1 MGADGHEK
9 RLQNFPVL
17 LHVLRCRYEAAHD
30 NPVCFLTVEP
40 HIADAQALKLPSG
53 GKKGLRRAVLR
64 GDIPHGHA
72 VGFITADEVRPTL
85 QAHSGDII
93 SSFEDGVV
101 RFRLKGH
108 CSGCPSAWMTAED
121 VIKEPMMKR
130 FPALKDVVVDNDL
143 DEEMIQLAKDVLSG
157 KKKFL

>member
-1 MGADGHEK
+1 MNQEEEET
-9 RLQNFPVL
+9 L
-17 LHVLRCRYEAAHD
+17 LAEIQR
-30 NPVCFLTVEP
+30 
-40 HIADAQALKLPSG
+40 
-53 GKKGLRRAVLR
+53 
-64 GDIPHGHA
+64 
-72 VGFITADEVRPTL
+72 FIADEVRPTL

-93 SSFEDGVV
+93 ISSFEGGVV